1 VVISDCAGSK
11 SWPMCGVLL
20 MTTVKQIPIL
30 FNDEMVRAIL
40 DGRKTQTRR
49 TLKVQPPTDGHQ
61 LLNVMD
67 STDRRQIGKSHWA
80 VLNAKKTMV
89 IDGHKKFFSCPFG
102 KPGDQLWVRETW
114 QGPLVPYEL
123 SHELFKDSEQFESPQ
138 YCEYRAN
145 GGSTPVFI
153 NADDEECQR
162 WRPSIH
168 MPRWASRITLE
179 ITSVRVQRLQ
189 DISEDDSM
197 AEGIPFEGDQPSPR
211 DNFSALWE
219 SIIGAGS
226 WDENPWVWVIEFK
239 RVDSEVMA

>member
-1 VVISDCAGSK
+1 
-11 SWPMCGVLL
+11 
-20 MTTVKQIPIL
+20 VKQIPIL
-30 FNDEMVRAIL
+30 LNVEMVRAIL

-80 VLNAKKTMV
+80 VLNAKKTLV
-89 IDGHKKFFSCPFG
+89 IEGHKRFFSCPYG
-102 KPGDQLWVRETW
+102 KPGDQLWVREAHAF
-114 QGPLVPYEL
+114 VPQTAYRCSTGIYQQLNPNDNYEA
-123 SHELFKDSEQFESPQ
+123 
-138 YCEYRAN
+138 CVYREN
-145 GGSTPVFI
+145 FDRSRSFS
-153 NADDEECQR
+153 

-219 SIIGAGS
+219 SIIGTGS
-226 WDENPWVWVIEFK
+226 WDANPWVWVIEFK
-239 RVDSEVMA
+239 RVDSGVMA

>member
-1 VVISDCAGSK
+1 
-11 SWPMCGVLL
+11 M
-20 MTTVKQIPIL
+20 KQIPIL
-30 FNDEMVRAIL
+30 LNGEMVRAIL

-49 TLKVQPPTDGHQ
+49 VVKSIDHD
-61 LLNVMD
+61 LLDMMSED
-67 STDRRQIGKSHWA
+67 AETGAPDSELLELLYGPSTDDNGKSVADQWMVRCTECPEEG
-80 VLNAKKTMV
+80 VLTL
-89 IDGHKKFFSCPFG
+89 GQGFG
-102 KPGDQLWVRETW
+102 RVGDRLWVREAW

-219 SIIGAGS
+219 SIRGAGS

-239 RVDSEVMA
+239 RVDSEVAA